1 MLEFMATSA
10 AMSDHSLRSS
20 DTVSAEFACRMG
32 VLGVRV
38 PDAAAHVGFLA
49 QRLLVVYKWD
59 AAAIV
64 SEHHVVLVR
73 LGAV

>member
-1 MLEFMATSA
+1 
-10 AMSDHSLRSS
+10 
-20 DTVSAEFACRMG
+20 MG
-32 VLGVRV
+32 VLRVQV
-38 PDAAAHVGFLA
+38 PDAAARVGVLA